1 MFFLMIK
8 NVLQKYIL
16 SFLII
21 ISCYIISCNAEP
33 NIENMKKE
41 IKIISGV
48 LFVSLLISFIIMW
61 LNKNR
66 KNLLKVHSREM
77 YDLTN
82 SSMQTETSTGRLESI
97 TSSCRSSFSF
107 RNSFN
112 SFTLNNMIRPTR
124 PANNTQVSQSRRT
137 TSTTATTI
145 ENVLIEVDGQNRR
158 SFASV
163 IIPLTSTSRN
173 NQNRNHYRSD
183 PIYPELYPNDS
194 NQDVLEM

>member
-1 MFFLMIK
+1 MYYK
-8 NVLQKYIL
+8 KIL

-33 NIENMKKE
+33 SLENMKKE
-41 IKIISGV
+41 IRIISCV

-112 SFTLNNMIRPTR
+112 SFTLNNMIRP
-124 PANNTQVSQSRRT
+124 ANNTQVSQSRHT
-137 TSTTATTI
+137 TSTTA

-163 IIPLTSTSRN
+163 ITIPLPLTSTRRN
-173 NQNRNHYRSD
+173 NQNRNHYRSE
-183 PIYPELYPNDS
+183 PIYPELYPTDS
-194 NQDVLEM
+194 NQDVLEMEPPPIYKP

>member
-1 MFFLMIK
+1 
-8 NVLQKYIL
+8 
-16 SFLII
+16 
-21 ISCYIISCNAEP
+21 
-33 NIENMKKE
+33 
-41 IKIISGV
+41 
-48 LFVSLLISFIIMW
+48 MW

-82 SSMQTETSTGRLESI
+82 SSIQTETSTGRLESI

-194 NQDVLEM
+194 NQDVLEMEPPPIYKP